1 MDLGNELNN
10 LVLNKIIDLRQKV
23 LYPSGQK
30 NKVIYPKDKDIKTV
44 HFLFWSDTSDLII
57 FNFNE
62 LKDSSVFQNLM
73 EFNNLIGTGTLIA
86 EDENELASDTKW
98 RIRGM
103 AVDPLYQG
111 QGIGQKIVNAMVNY
125 VKNHKPSD
133 LIWCN
138 ARVEALTLYQRFGF
152 SIESE
157 VFIITGSGP
166 HRRLHLKL

>member
-1 MDLGNELNN
+1 MDLENELNN
-10 LVLNKIIDLRQKV
+10 LVLNTIIDLRQKV
-23 LYPSGQK
+23 LYPAGQK
-30 NKVIYPKDKDIKTV
+30 NKVIYLKDKDIKTV
-44 HFLFWSDTSDLII
+44 HFLFWSDRPDLVV

-62 LKDSSVFQNLM
+62 LKDKSVIKNLI

-86 EDENELASDTKW
+86 EDESERTSDAQW

-103 AVDPLYQG
+103 AVDPLFQG
-111 QGIGQKIVNAMVNY
+111 QGIGQKIVKAMVNY
-125 VKNHKPSD
+125 VKDNKPSD

-157 VFIITGSGP
+157 VFMISGSGP